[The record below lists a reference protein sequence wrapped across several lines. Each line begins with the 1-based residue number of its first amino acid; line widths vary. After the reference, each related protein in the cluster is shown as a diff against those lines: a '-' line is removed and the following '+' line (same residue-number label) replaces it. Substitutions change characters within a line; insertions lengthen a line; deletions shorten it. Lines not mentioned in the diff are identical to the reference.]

1 MKILYLCLGFVCF
14 GIACSNTLD
23 QNVVNSS
30 DTGITKADEMEASQ
44 ISLWFEGELINPKN
58 LNEIIQQDLKRIR
71 NEAPDSLQDI
81 VNKRFQFPWVLG
93 EIVIAFD
100 DSTSQRVRDQDYRV
114 WNNLADSLSPIS
126 ILREPDEELGIGLF
140 GVKSNYNPIV
150 LSKIYGSLPG
160 IRFAEPN
167 FINHG
172 GGNSFPI
179 YLYPQPD
186 KRRYLFKENGK
197 LYLFE
202 MKSGDS
208 IEIKFWNKRLNP
220 APSWWD
226 EVNKVYT
233 NFARW
238 PDTNAN

>member
-1 MKILYLCLGFVCF
+1 MTI
-14 GIACSNTLD
+14 
-23 QNVVNSS
+23 
-30 DTGITKADEMEASQ
+30 
-44 ISLWFEGELINPKN
+44 
-58 LNEIIQQDLKRIR
+58 
-71 NEAPDSLQDI
+71 
-81 VNKRFQFPWVLG
+81 KRFQLPWFLG

-114 WNNLADSLSPIS
+114 WNHLADSLRPIS

-179 YLYPQPD
+179 YPYPDPD
-186 KRRYLFKENGK
+186 NKRYLFQENGK
-197 LYLFE
+197 LYLFK
-202 MKSGDS
+202 MKSES
-208 IEIKFWNKRLNP
+208 AIELNFHDTQLHHGGMIYIRFILTSRDGQVPFQLNK
-220 APSWWD
+220 
-226 EVNKVYT
+226 
-233 NFARW
+233 
-238 PDTNAN
+238 